1 MYRRSLNLIVA
12 LAGGTGSVKLLRGLA
27 AAVNDLIVISNVA
40 DNIWLHGVYVCP
52 DLDTAIYGLA
62 NILNR
67 INGWGIEQDTYSFL
81 NQLAILGEATWFRLG
96 DKDLATHVIRTKLL
110 NEGKDLTE
118 VTEFLRRKFKVKPRI
133 LPISND
139 HIETRLKTDC
149 GDLHIQEF
157 WVREKGRPNIRSIHY
172 EGSHKGSASPI
183 AINVLKK
190 ASAIVIAPANPIS
203 SIGPMLAL
211 KDFESELISM
221 RNKVIAVSPFI
232 GNKIISGPA
241 EKYMKSVK
249 LDASSLGVAMYYE
262 KFLGKFVISKQDHR
276 LAEEISNH
284 NVAVFETDIVMNN
297 RSDENSLAKYILANS
312 R

>member
-1 MYRRSLNLIVA
+1 MIVA
-12 LAGGTGSVKLLRGLA
+12 IAGGTGSVKLLRGLA
-27 AAVNDLIVISNVA
+27 AAVKDLVVISNVA

-67 INGWGIEQDTYSFL
+67 INGWGIKQDTYSFL
-81 NQLAILGEATWFRLG
+81 NQLAILGEPTWFKLG
-96 DKDLATHVIRTKLL
+96 DKDLATHLTRTKLL

-118 VTEFLRRKFKVKPRI
+118 VTDFLRRKFNVRPQI
-133 LPISND
+133 LPVSND
-139 HIETRLKTDC
+139 HMETRLRTDC

-157 WVREKGRPNIRSIHY
+157 WVREKGRPNIRSIRY
-172 EGSHKGSASPI
+172 KGAHQGRANSL
-183 AINVLKK
+183 VLKALRR
-190 ASAIVIAPANPIS
+190 ASTIVIPPANPIS

-211 KDFESELISM
+211 KEFESELILM
-221 RNKVIAVSPFI
+221 RKKVIAVSPFI

-249 LDASSLGVAMYYE
+249 LDASSLGVAKYYK
-262 KFLGKFVISKQDHR
+262 KFLGKFVISEQDHR
-276 LAEEISNH
+276 LAEEISSH
-284 NVAVFETDIVMNN
+284 NVAVYETDIVMNN
-297 RSDENSLAKYILANS
+297 RSDENSLAKYILAKS